1 MRKNC
6 VSLRKKLLH
15 KDLNIKDSIS
25 EKTEQVEVKLNLA
38 IKDTTP
44 TCRYFYFTVK
54 AILPTNLLPY
64 E

>member
-25 EKTEQVEVKLNLA
+25 EKTEQVGSETQFGHK
-38 IKDTTP
+38 
-44 TCRYFYFTVK
+44 RYNPYMQILLFYCKSNFTYK
-54 AILPTNLLPY
+54 PIIL
-64 E
+64 